1 MDTCIEWI
9 ISRGTNLGAQLSY
22 VSQYKIDPSLIRSRP
37 ASSKAFSSACMHK
50 HVVRP
55 RPAPW
60 PPLHLA
66 PIILSKLIC
75 TEVGELL
82 TTAFIAVFK
91 VTWCAV
97 VACAY
102 DSLLANQDA
111 ADTPLHA
118 VASLCSN

>member
-1 MDTCIEWI
+1 MGKRN
-9 ISRGTNLGAQLSY
+9 ISRWTNLGAQLSY
-22 VSQYKIDPSLIRSRP
+22 VSQYKIEPSLMRSLP

-50 HVVRP
+50 HVERP

-66 PIILSKLIC
+66 PMVLSNLIYN
-75 TEVGELL
+75 EIEELL
-82 TTAFIAVFK
+82 TAAFIAIFK

-102 DSLLANQDA
+102 DSLFANQNA

-118 VASLCSN
+118 VASLCSK